1 MSMTGDYSN
10 RSDLRN
16 AATRQVRFTGQ
27 TYGQATQQAQAQQ
40 AVPPGTSPATLQ
52 GQQMAAQQ
60 QAAPRGPVPG
70 ARPFARPTE
79 RPDEPITA
87 GADFGPGPN
96 RMQAGIRPRIIPN
109 NPVVE
114 QLKVLLQ
121 MYPEYDE
128 LRMLVQRYSD
138 TVV

>member
-16 AATRQVRFTGQ
+16 PATRQVEFTGQ
-27 TYGQATQQAQAQQ
+27 TYGQGAQQARAQQ
-40 AVPPGTSPATLQ
+40 AVPPGTSPTTVQA
-52 GQQMAAQQ
+52 QQMAAQQ
-60 QAAPRGPVPG
+60 EAPRGPVPG

-96 RMQAGIRPRIIPN
+96 RMQAGPRPRIIPN

-121 MYPEYDE
+121 MYPNDE

>member
-1 MSMTGDYSN
+1 MSMTGDYPN

-16 AATRQVRFTGQ
+16 PATRQVQFTGQ
-27 TYGQATQQAQAQQ
+27 TYGQRAQQVRAQQ
-40 AVPPGTSPATLQ
+40 AVPAGTSPATVQ

-60 QAAPRGPVPG
+60 EGPTGPVPG

-96 RMQAGIRPRIIPN
+96 RMQAGPRPRIIPN

-121 MYPEYDE
+121 MYPNDE